1 MASVSTISLR
11 STSDNKTD
19 TPASAQSTRPP
30 EANPEPEKA
39 AMKLTFIG
47 AGGVRTPLVIE
58 SVLSFYSRVPF
69 SQVTLMDINPENLE
83 LIKML
88 TDARLGGRSLP
99 FELVWTTDGIEA
111 VQDADFVV
119 MTFRQGG
126 IASRVIDE
134 QVPLKYDVLGQETT
148 GPGGFAMAMRTVP
161 ELLRYI
167 DLIREHAPGAWLIN
181 FSNPAGMVTEAA
193 TRVAGYRRTVGICD
207 NPANMER
214 SVAAWRGKRVRDF
227 FFEYY
232 GLNHLGWMPA
242 IYEKGEDIVPDLI
255 RSILSGDIQW
265 HWLPFDP
272 SLIEALGAIPNEYM
286 VFYYYTRRSIDN
298 IKAAGMS
305 RAMQIQPFNEQF
317 YRDLRLIRQ
326 EGADP
331 ERALRAFM
339 DYLKKR
345 HGTYMSIET
354 GEEISDAEIEE
365 HLQSASEAAEGYSG
379 VALRLIEALTEED
392 AGANM
397 ILNVPNRGAIPEME
411 PDDVVEVTCSVRNGV
426 VRPFAMGKIPDHA
439 LGLMKRV
446 KAYERLT
453 IDAAVEGSY
462 QKAVKALALHPL
474 VPSYEVARSILNDY
488 IEGHGEYFPELH

>member
-1 MASVSTISLR
+1 
-11 STSDNKTD
+11 
-19 TPASAQSTRPP
+19 
-30 EANPEPEKA
+30 
-39 AMKLTFIG
+39 MKLTFMG

-69 SQVTLMDINPENLE
+69 SQVCLMDIDPENLE

-88 TDARLGGRSLP
+88 TDARLKGRSLP
-99 FELVWTTDGIEA
+99 FEMVWTTDKVKAIRGS
-111 VQDADFVV
+111 DFIV

-134 QVPLKYDVLGQETT
+134 QVPLKYGVLGQETT
-148 GPGGFAMAMRTVP
+148 GPGGFAMAMRTIP
-161 ELLRYI
+161 QLLEYI
-167 DLIREHAPGAWLIN
+167 DLIREHAPRAWLIN
-181 FSNPAGMVTEAA
+181 FTNPAGMVTEAA
-193 TRVAGYRRTVGICD
+193 TRVADFQRTVGICD

-214 SVAAWRGKRVRDF
+214 SIAAWWGARPQDF

-242 IYEKGEDIVPDLI
+242 VYENGEDIVPAI
-255 RSILSGDIQW
+255 INGIVEGDIHW
-265 HWLPFDP
+265 HWLPFHP
-272 SLIEALGAIPNEYM
+272 SLIKALGAIPNEYL
-286 VFYYYTRRSIDN
+286 VFYYYTRRSIEN

-317 YRDLRLIRQ
+317 YRDLRTIRK

-331 ERALRAFM
+331 DRALRAFM

-354 GEEISDAEIEE
+354 GEEISDEEIES
-365 HLQSASEAAEGYSG
+365 HLESASAAAEGYSG
-379 VALRLIEALTEED
+379 VALRLIEALTRED
-392 AGANM
+392 AATNM
-397 ILNVPNRGAIPEME
+397 ILNVPNRGAIPQMRA
-411 PDDVVEVTCSVRNGV
+411 DDVVEVNCSVRNGIT
-426 VRPFAMGKIPDHA
+426 RPYAVGEIPDHA

-462 QKAVKALALHPL
+462 SKAVKALSLHPL
-474 VPSYEVARSILNDY
+474 VPSFEVARSILDDY
-488 IEGHGEYFPELH
+488 IEQHRGYFPELS